1 MEKERIGVIATN
13 PDRFIQIVKKAQQG
27 DKMSM
32 NEIINLFNDDIEY
45 LSRYIMLPREDAIQS
60 LKVELINIVN
70 DNNMTCI

>member
-1 MEKERIGVIATN
+1 MEKERIGVITTN

-60 LKVELINIVN
+60 LKVELINIVYA
-70 DNNMTCI
+70 DMTCI

>member
-1 MEKERIGVIATN
+1 MEKERIGVITTN

-60 LKVELINIVN
+60 LKVELINIVH
-70 DNNMTCI
+70 DNMTCI

>member
-1 MEKERIGVIATN
+1 MEKERIGVITTN

>member
-1 MEKERIGVIATN
+1 
-13 PDRFIQIVKKAQQG
+13 VKKAQQG

-70 DNNMTCI
+70 DNNVTCI